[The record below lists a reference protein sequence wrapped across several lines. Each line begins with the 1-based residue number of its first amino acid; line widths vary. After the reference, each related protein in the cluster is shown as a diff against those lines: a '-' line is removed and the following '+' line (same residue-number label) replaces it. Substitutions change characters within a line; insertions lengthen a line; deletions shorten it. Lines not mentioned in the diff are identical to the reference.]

1 MSKVFKKLGCKF
13 LKMFVNDLNVHS
25 ESWEEH
31 FQNLD
36 VVFLK
41 LKEVNL
47 KLNPSV
53 VLLQKVLPFKAML
66 VMKEPN

>member
-1 MSKVFKKLGCKF
+1 
-13 LKMFVNDLNVHS
+13 MFVNDLNVHS